1 MSSFMSDPEI
11 TENVIDNSEE
21 YTLKNRID
29 TDKVF
34 KKRPVQGKV
43 TTETPDV
50 IMPVVEEVREPIGEE
65 EVIEDRE
72 AMVVEEESGGANFI
86 YEEPVETVKPQKKA
100 KRKMTEKQLEALKR
114 GREKSLATRQ
124 AKKNVKKSI
133 NIAPHQAQPRQLGH
147 VEQESEL
154 QYRPQTPIQP
164 RPQTPIQ
171 PQYVK
176 KDELKNAM
184 IEAISTYDGIR
195 KTRKEEKKKAE
206 KTATEAQKLTAVIQK
221 ALNPSQDEYF
231 ATCFNIT

>member
-50 IMPVVEEVREPIGEE
+50 IMPVVEEVREPIVEE
-65 EVIEDRE
+65 Q
-72 AMVVEEESGGANFI
+72 VVEEESGGANFI
-86 YEEPVETVKPQKKA
+86 YEDHRAERPVETVKPQKKA

-133 NIAPHQAQPRQLGH
+133 NIAPEQPRQLGH

>member
-50 IMPVVEEVREPIGEE
+50 IMPVVEEVKEPEAK
-65 EVIEDRE
+65 EVIEE
-72 AMVVEEESGGANFI
+72 QVIEEESGGANFV
-86 YEEPVETVKPQKKA
+86 YEEQVETVKPQKKA

-133 NIAPHQAQPRQLGH
+133 NIAPEQPRQLGPSM
-147 VEQESEL
+147 EQPEQL

-221 ALNPSQDEYF
+221 ALNPSQDEF
-231 ATCFNIT
+231 WADCFNVTH

>member
-50 IMPVVEEVREPIGEE
+50 IMPVVEEVKEPEAK
-65 EVIEDRE
+65 EVIEE
-72 AMVVEEESGGANFI
+72 QVVEEESGGANFV
-86 YEEPVETVKPQKKA
+86 YEEQVETVKPQKKA

-133 NIAPHQAQPRQLGH
+133 NIAPEQPRQLGPSM
-147 VEQESEL
+147 EQPEQL

-221 ALNPSQDEYF
+221 ALNPSQDEF
-231 ATCFNIT
+231 WADCFNVTH

>member
-1 MSSFMSDPEI
+1 MSDPEI

-43 TTETPDV
+43 TTKTPD
-50 IMPVVEEVREPIGEE
+50 
-65 EVIEDRE
+65 
-72 AMVVEEESGGANFI
+72 VVEEESGGANFI
-86 YEEPVETVKPQKKA
+86 YEDHRAERPVETVKPQKKA

-221 ALNPSQDEYF
+221 H
-231 ATCFNIT
+231 

>member
-1 MSSFMSDPEI
+1 MSDPEI

-50 IMPVVEEVREPIGEE
+50 IMPVVEEVREPIVEE
-65 EVIEDRE
+65 Q
-72 AMVVEEESGGANFI
+72 VVEEESGGANFI
-86 YEEPVETVKPQKKA
+86 YEEQSGVETVKPQKKA

-133 NIAPHQAQPRQLGH
+133 NIAPEHQTTTTGRTTRTITIPSTDTNPTKTSNTPLS
-147 VEQESEL
+147 ES
-154 QYRPQTPIQP
+154 T
-164 RPQTPIQ
+164 T
-171 PQYVK
+171 VC
-176 KDELKNAM
+176 
-184 IEAISTYDGIR
+184 
-195 KTRKEEKKKAE
+195 EKR
-206 KTATEAQKLTAVIQK
+206 
-221 ALNPSQDEYF
+221 
-231 ATCFNIT
+231 

>member
-1 MSSFMSDPEI
+1 MSDPEI

-50 IMPVVEEVREPIGEE
+50 IMPVVEEVREPDTGGEE

-72 AMVVEEESGGANFI
+72 AMVVEEESGGANFV
-86 YEEPVETVKPQKKA
+86 YEEQVETVKPQKKA

-133 NIAPHQAQPRQLGH
+133 NIAPEQPQPQPQ
-147 VEQESEL
+147 VEQPEQL

-221 ALNPSQDEYF
+221 ALNPSQDEF
-231 ATCFNIT
+231 WADCFNVTH

>member
-11 TENVIDNSEE
+11 TENVIDDDDGGEE

-50 IMPVVEEVREPIGEE
+50 IMPVVEEVKEPEAK
-65 EVIEDRE
+65 EVIEE
-72 AMVVEEESGGANFI
+72 QVIEEESGGANFV
-86 YEEPVETVKPQKKA
+86 YEEQVETVKPQKKP

-133 NIAPHQAQPRQLGH
+133 NIAPEQPRQLGPSM
-147 VEQESEL
+147 EQPEQL

-221 ALNPSQDEYF
+221 ALNPSQDEF
-231 ATCFNIT
+231 WADCFNVTH

>member
-1 MSSFMSDPEI
+1 MSDPEI
-11 TENVIDNSEE
+11 TENVIDDDDGGEE

-50 IMPVVEEVREPIGEE
+50 IMPVVEEVKEPIVEE
-65 EVIEDRE
+65 Q
-72 AMVVEEESGGANFI
+72 VVEEESGGANFV
-86 YEEPVETVKPQKKA
+86 YEEQVETVKPQKKA

-133 NIAPHQAQPRQLGH
+133 NIAPR
-147 VEQESEL
+147 VEQQPQVEQPEQL

-221 ALNPSQDEYF
+221 ALNPSQDEF
-231 ATCFNIT
+231 WADCFNVTH

>member
-1 MSSFMSDPEI
+1 MSDPEI
-11 TENVIDNSEE
+11 TENVIDDDDGGEE

-50 IMPVVEEVREPIGEE
+50 IMPVVEEVKEPEAK
-65 EVIEDRE
+65 EVIEE
-72 AMVVEEESGGANFI
+72 QVVEEESGGANFV
-86 YEEPVETVKPQKKA
+86 YEEQVETVKPQKKP

-133 NIAPHQAQPRQLGH
+133 NIAPEQPRQLGPSM
-147 VEQESEL
+147 EQPEQL

-221 ALNPSQDEYF
+221 ALNPSQDEF
-231 ATCFNIT
+231 WADCFNVTH